1 MRRLRCGEGAG
12 RAAGGDFAMHRNVT
26 VRGGWDIADAGFREV
41 GHPSVP
47 TMADTGEIDLRGFF
61 RTVYRRKWLLLST
74 LVITMG
80 ATGFWLSRATHYY
93 DADVLIVVETR
104 PSSIVRVDEKVQD
117 VISDTA
123 KVNTEVAVLKSRGLA
138 ARVIRDLQLDHD
150 PEFGGLAPAD
160 ADPAA
165 ADQAGKAPG
174 GGSFEAK
181 ILADTFGGFVSSIR
195 AFLAGAWAG
204 GTKKDGSL
212 TPQEAAREHQDGS
225 RPPEAGQGKDASALL
240 DRFLKRLT
248 VEPEEGSRLI
258 RIGFTS
264 TDPAKAALI
273 ANTLVDEYMKSQLE
287 TKTEGARHAAEW
299 LSDRLA
305 ELGNTVRSLEQNVQE
320 QRAATGSNTIDIVS
334 QRLARINS
342 QLIDAHAASAASRAR
357 YDQVRAVVDSHG
369 NLDALPE
376 IINSVA
382 IQTLRAKHTELVGK
396 LSELR
401 TIYGENHPQIVSL
414 RAEITQIRQQ
424 LNRNI
429 ANILAGLRNQMESDK
444 LRETTLRNDLQSVS
458 REMTHLKQSDAAI
471 AQVAQRLQVNQDLY
485 RNLLQRY
492 TEAVALRDNQ
502 QPDARIISRAQV
514 PLQPS
519 FPNVPRVIALALVG
533 STSLALFFLV
543 IAERL
548 RQKLDTVDNVER
560 HVGLQTIGAI
570 PELPRLRLLASNP
583 AVYLQ
588 RQPLSE
594 FGGAFQ
600 RLRALLNLGT
610 AGEMPQTVLV
620 TSGSAGE
627 GKTTVALCLGIASAL
642 SGQKVLLV
650 DCNFARPRV
659 HRMVNERNSR
669 GLTDVLRG
677 VTPLEDT
684 ILRAAEYQLSILTI
698 GRSREGAIDLLN
710 SKRIQEL
717 LDQLKRIFDVVILDS
732 APVHEVSNALTLG
745 YLAEKT
751 ILVTRREW
759 TRHRDASYAAK
770 QLQLSGAD
778 VAGVVFNRAQ
788 P

>member
-1 MRRLRCGEGAG
+1 
-12 RAAGGDFAMHRNVT
+12 MHKNVP
-26 VRGGWDIADAGFREV
+26 VRSGWEIADARFREI

-61 RTVYRRKWLLLST
+61 RTIYRRKWMLIST
-74 LVITMG
+74 MAATMG
-80 ATGFWLSRATHYY
+80 ATMFWLSQATHYY

-138 ARVIRDLQLDHD
+138 TRVIRDLELDRD
-150 PEFGGLAPAD
+150 PEFTEAATDGDPVAGVAGGEVPT
-160 ADPAA
+160 
-165 ADQAGKAPG
+165 G
-174 GGSFEAK
+174 GGSQAK
-181 ILADTFGGFVSSIR
+181 VVFAAITGALNNLRS
-195 AFLAGAWAG
+195 FLANAWAG
-204 GTKKDGSL
+204 VNGDNKL
-212 TPQEAAREHQDGS
+212 TLQEVAREQQESARLAEVSEG
-225 RPPEAGQGKDASALL
+225 RDAAALL

-264 TDPAKAALI
+264 TDPTKAALI

-299 LSDRLA
+299 LADRLA
-305 ELGNTVRSLEQNVQE
+305 ELGKTVRSLEQNVQE
-320 QRAATGSNTIDIVS
+320 QRTDTGSNSIDIVS
-334 QRLARINS
+334 QRLAQINL
-342 QLIDAHAASAASRAR
+342 QLIAAHAASAASRAR
-357 YDQVRAVVDSHG
+357 YEQVRAVVESGG

-376 IINSVA
+376 IINSAA
-382 IQTLRAKHTELVGK
+382 IQALRAKHTELAGK
-396 LSELR
+396 LSELQ

-414 RAEITQIRQQ
+414 RAEITQIEQQ
-424 LNRNI
+424 LIRNI
-429 ANILAGLRNQMESDK
+429 HNIVAGLRNQMESDK
-444 LRETTLRNDLQSVS
+444 IHEATLRSDLEAASE
-458 REMTHLKQSDAAI
+458 EMTHLKESEAAI
-471 AQVAQRLQVNQDLY
+471 AQVAQKLQVNQGLY
-485 RNLLQRY
+485 RSLLERY

-502 QPDARIISRAQV
+502 QPDARIISPAQI
-514 PLQPS
+514 PLHPS
-519 FPNVPRVIALALVG
+519 FPNLPRVIALAFVG
-533 STSLALFFLV
+533 STSLALFILV

-548 RQKLDTVDNVER
+548 RQKLDTVDSVER
-560 HVGLQTIGAI
+560 HVGLQIIGAI
-570 PELPRLRLLASNP
+570 PELPRLRRLASSP
-583 AVYLQ
+583 AGYLQ

-600 RLRALLNLGT
+600 RLRALLNLGRSRV
-610 AGEMPQTVLV
+610 MPRTVLV

-627 GKTTVALCLGIASAL
+627 GKTTVAMCLGIASAL

-650 DCNFARPRV
+650 DCNFVRPRV
-659 HRMVNERNSR
+659 HRMVNVKNNR

-677 VTPLEDT
+677 VALLEDS
-684 ILRAAEYQLSILTI
+684 IIHAAEYQLSILTI

-710 SKRIQEL
+710 SGRIQEL
-717 LDQLKRIFDVVILDS
+717 LDQLKRVFDVIILDS
-732 APVHEVSNALTLG
+732 APVHEVSNALMLG
-745 YLAEKT
+745 CLAEKT

-778 VAGVVFNRAQ
+778 VAGVVFNRAES
-788 P
+788 